1 MEEVNSFEEQVQP
14 QGLKILYTLTFIYSG
29 IVGFFAL
36 ILMLLAK
43 PFLAYLGENFSL
55 LTSNMSEVQ
64 IKQLQMLLDLGS
76 GKLIIG
82 SGIYLL
88 VLGLSFFGAMQM
100 KQRKYKGFI
109 MYLIANIFF
118 LLSNVLSFN
127 VLMSIFDIVF
137 IALYFRQSKFLKR

>member
-1 MEEVNSFEEQVQP
+1 MEEINPLEEQIPRQR
-14 QGLKILYTLTFIYSG
+14 LKILCTLTFIYSS

-43 PFLAYLGENFSL
+43 PFLEYLGENFEV
-55 LTSNMSEVQ
+55 LTSNMSEAQV
-64 IKQLQMLLDLGS
+64 KQLQIFLDLGS

-82 SGIYLL
+82 SGTYLL
-88 VLGLSFFGAMQM
+88 ILGLSFFGALQM
-100 KQRKYKGFI
+100 KQGKYKGFI

-118 LLSNVLSFN
+118 LLSNILSLN
-127 VLMSIFDIVF
+127 ILMSIFDIVF